1 MISIPFTPLCGYDN
15 CVKPKIIIVGAGP
28 AGTSLAI
35 RLALKGFSP
44 VLIER
49 ERFPRQKLCGEFISP
64 ECLRHF
70 DDLGVSD
77 SMLSAGGDHIFETR
91 FYEPGGKSISV
102 PSKLFGGGS
111 ALSLSRARMDL
122 NLLDRAKAVGVT
134 VLEETKAAGLSRKNE
149 SVWELKV
156 RHGDGTSSGIEAG
169 IIVDATGR
177 VGIISKLLGEKSFNG
192 KSKPGRNS
200 YVGFKSHLRNV
211 NLEKGGCEIYS
222 FRGGYGGL
230 SCIEDGLANHCFLVR
245 SEVVRE
251 FGSDT
256 GRILNELIFENKRAS
271 ETLKYSVP
279 AAKYL
284 AVAVDSFGVKNLS
297 PASGILAVGD
307 SAAFIDPFTG
317 SGMLM
322 AFESAEILADCLSRG
337 HSSFEATAADYHRL
351 HAKTF
356 SRRLRIS
363 SLLRR
368 VAFSP
373 YFAKSAI
380 SILGVSRVS
389 RELLARAT
397 RQSFKLTENKS

>member
-1 MISIPFTPLCGYDN
+1 MKK
-15 CVKPKIIIVGAGP
+15 KPQIVIVGAGP

-35 RLALKGFSP
+35 RLAFRGISP

-49 ERFPRQKLCGEFISP
+49 EKFPRQKLCGEFISP

-70 DDLGVSD
+70 SDLGVSD
-77 SMLSAGGDHIFETR
+77 SMLSAGGDNIFETR

-122 NLLDRAKAVGVT
+122 NLLDRAKALGIT
-134 VLEETKAAGLSRKNE
+134 VLEETKAAGLLRKCE
-149 SVWELKV
+149 SVWELRV
-156 RHGDGTSSGIEAG
+156 RHNDGGSSEIEAD

-177 VGIISKLLGEKSFNG
+177 AGAISKLLEQKSSNWN
-192 KSKPGRNS
+192 SKPGSNS
-200 YVGFKSHLRNV
+200 YVGFKTHLQNV
-211 NLEKGGCEIYS
+211 NLDKGRCEIYS

-230 SCIEDGLANHCFLVR
+230 SCIEDGLANLCFLVK
-245 SEVVRE
+245 SEIVRE
-251 FGSDT
+251 FESDT
-256 GRILNELIFENKRAS
+256 ERILNELIFKNKRAC
-271 ETLKYSVP
+271 ETLKDSKP

-284 AVAVDSFGVKNLS
+284 AVAVDSFGLKNLS
-297 PASGILAVGD
+297 PAAGILALGD

-322 AFESAEILADCLSRG
+322 AFESAEILADCISRG
-337 HSSFEATAADYHRL
+337 NSSFEALTANYHRL
-351 HAKTF
+351 HKETF

-380 SILGVSRVS
+380 SILSVSKLS

-397 RQSFKLTENKS
+397 RQSPKFAENKS

>member
-1 MISIPFTPLCGYDN
+1 MKKQPQI
-15 CVKPKIIIVGAGP
+15 VIVGAGP

-70 DDLGVSD
+70 SDLGVSD

-134 VLEETKAAGLSRKNE
+134 VLEETKAAGLSRNNE

-156 RHGDGTSSGIEAG
+156 RHNEGKSSQIEAD
-169 IIVDATGR
+169 IIIDATGR
-177 VGIISKLLGEKSFNG
+177 AGVISKLLEQKS
-192 KSKPGRNS
+192 SSRDLKPVGNS
-200 YVGFKSHLRNV
+200 YVGFKTHLRNV
-211 NLEKGGCEIYS
+211 NLEKGCCEIYS

-230 SCIEDGLANHCFLVR
+230 SSIEDGLANHCFLVK
-245 SEVVRE
+245 SKIVRE

-256 GRILNELIFENKRAS
+256 EKILNELIFKNKRAF
-271 ETLKYSVP
+271 ETLKDSVP

-284 AVAVDSFGVKNLS
+284 AVAVDSFGVKDLS

-322 AFESAEILADCLSRG
+322 AFESAEILAACISRE
-337 HSSFEATAADYHRL
+337 HSSFEALSADYHRV
-351 HAKTF
+351 HNQTF

-380 SILGVSRVS
+380 SILGFSKVS
-389 RELLARAT
+389 RELVARAT
-397 RQSFKLTENKS
+397 RQSPKFAENKS